1 VGVIATG
8 VRRDEL
14 ADDVQAVVWGIL
26 DNEEAVE
33 GEGEVDKES

>member
-1 VGVIATG
+1 MTG
-8 VRRDEL
+8 GRSDEL
-14 ADDVQAVVWGIL
+14 VVGGIL

>member
-1 VGVIATG
+1 MGVTATG
-8 VRRDEL
+8 GRSDEMVV
-14 ADDVQAVVWGIL
+14 DVQVGIF

>member
-1 VGVIATG
+1 MTG
-8 VRRDEL
+8 GRSDEL
-14 ADDVQAVVWGIL
+14 VVDVQVVVGWIL

>member
-1 VGVIATG
+1 VGVTATG
-8 VRRDEL
+8 GRSDEL
-14 ADDVQAVVWGIL
+14 VVDLQVVVGGIL

>member
-1 VGVIATG
+1 MTDG
-8 VRRDEL
+8 RSDESVV
-14 ADDVQAVVWGIL
+14 DVQVVVWGIL

>member
-1 VGVIATG
+1 MTG
-8 VRRDEL
+8 GRSDEL
-14 ADDVQAVVWGIL
+14 VVDVVVVGGIL

>member
-1 VGVIATG
+1 VGVTATG
-8 VRRDEL
+8 VRRDEF
-14 ADDVQAVVWGIL
+14 AVDVVVGGIL

>member
-1 VGVIATG
+1 VTGGGSNELKAVG
-8 VRRDEL
+8 
-14 ADDVQAVVWGIL
+14 GIL